1 MLFSKIINIRTSPV
15 IIRLAWTNRPNV
27 HNSAGKFSSGLSAA
41 GVSPRAYEPVVAM
54 AQNSNIRTPIVCVM
68 GHVDHGKTSLL
79 DRIRGSSVVASEAGA
94 ITQHIGATIVPIEAI
109 RKMSGTMEKV
119 PINIPG
125 LLFIDTPGHH
135 AFTTL
140 RARGG
145 ALADMA
151 ILVVDITQ
159 GFQPQTIEAL
169 QILRNCKTPFV
180 IAATKV
186 DRIHGWRVSENET
199 FLSSFSRQN
208 ERVIGEVEN
217 KTYEI
222 VGKLGELGFSADR
235 FDRVAD
241 FSRNLAIVPI
251 SAHTGEGIADLLLV
265 MIGLAQR
272 YMGQELQLTVE
283 GPGAGTVLEVKE
295 ERGLGA
301 TLDVILYDGTL
312 SVGDEIAVARQNGVL
327 VTKVRSLLQPRPM
340 KEILIEDRFE
350 RVKSVTAATGIKVS
364 APQLEGVIAGSPFFV
379 IRGNRQEI
387 EERIRKEMQE
397 IHVTLADEGLVIKAD
412 TIGALEALCKELE
425 AKEIGVM
432 RAEVGPVSRH
442 DLIETETIKNL
453 YYRALLAFN
462 TPILPDAAEM
472 IKNPLYT
479 QVKVF
484 DANVIYQLIDQYV
497 AWRDEQK
504 RLLEQKKFEHVI
516 MPAKIRLLPDCVF
529 RQSNPA
535 VVGVRVLGGKLRSD
549 VDLIKPDGKKVGHL
563 KNIQLRGENIREAE
577 AGLEVAISIEGA
589 TVGRQIAVGDDLL
602 VDIPERHVKV
612 LEREMMKTLNIAAQE
627 VLAEYTAMRRKT
639 EPFWG
644 K

>member
-1 MLFSKIINIRTSPV
+1 
-15 IIRLAWTNRPNV
+15 
-27 HNSAGKFSSGLSAA
+27 
-41 GVSPRAYEPVVAM
+41 M
-54 AQNSNIRTPIVCVM
+54 AENPKIRTPIVCVM

-79 DRIRGSSVVASEAGA
+79 DRIRGSSVVSSEAGA
-94 ITQHIGATIVPIEAI
+94 ITQHIGATIVPIDAI
-109 RKMSGTMEKV
+109 RTMSGTMGKV

-151 ILVVDITQ
+151 ILVVDINQ

-180 IAATKV
+180 IAATKI
-186 DRIHGWRVSENET
+186 DRIHGWRVNENES
-199 FLSSFSRQN
+199 FISSFNKQN
-208 ERVIGEVEN
+208 ERVKGDVEN

-222 VGKLGELGFSADR
+222 VGKLSELDFSADR

-241 FSRNLAIVPI
+241 FQRNLAIVPL
-251 SAHTGEGIADLLLV
+251 SAHTGEGIPDLLLI

-272 YMGQELQLTVE
+272 YMGDELKLLVE

-295 ERGLGA
+295 ERGLGT

-312 SVGDEIAVARQNGVL
+312 AVGDEIAVATQGDVV
-327 VTKVRSLLQPRPM
+327 VTKVRSLLKPRPM
-340 KEILIEDRFE
+340 QEILTEERFE
-350 RVKSVTAATGIKVS
+350 RVKAVAAAAGIKVT
-364 APQLEGVIAGSPFFV
+364 APNLEGVIAGSPFFV
-379 IRGNRQEI
+379 IRGNRDEVTEKI
-387 EERIRKEMQE
+387 KREMTE
-397 IHVTLADEGLVIKAD
+397 IHVNLAEEGIVIKAD

-425 AKEIGVM
+425 SKDIGVM
-432 RAEVGPVSRH
+432 RAEVGPVSRL
-442 DLIETETIKNL
+442 DLIETETIKNPSF
-453 YYRALLAFN
+453 RVLLSFN
-462 TPILPDAAEM
+462 TPLLPDAAEI

-484 DANVIYQLIDQYV
+484 EGRVIYQLIDQYV
-497 AWRDEQK
+497 EWRDEQK
-504 RLLEQKKFEHVI
+504 RLMEKQRFEHVV

-549 VDLIKPDGKKVGHL
+549 VNLIKLDGKKVGHL
-563 KNIQLRGENIREAE
+563 KTMQLRQESIREADE
-577 AGLEVAISIEGA
+577 GLEVAISIEGA
-589 TVGRQIAVGDDLL
+589 TVGRQVSVGDDLF

-612 LEREMMKTLNIAAQE
+612 LEKEMVKTLNTSTQE
-627 VLAEYTAMRRKT
+627 ILAEFAAMRRKT
-639 EPFWG
+639 DPFWG

>member
-1 MLFSKIINIRTSPV
+1 
-15 IIRLAWTNRPNV
+15 
-27 HNSAGKFSSGLSAA
+27 
-41 GVSPRAYEPVVAM
+41 M
-54 AQNSNIRTPIVCVM
+54 AENPKIRTPIVCVM

-79 DRIRGSSVVASEAGA
+79 DRIRGSSVVSSEVGA
-94 ITQHIGATIVPIEAI
+94 ITQHIGATIVPIDAI
-109 RKMSGTMEKV
+109 RTMSGTVGKSS
-119 PINIPG
+119 INIPG

-151 ILVVDITQ
+151 ILVVDINQ

-169 QILRNCKTPFV
+169 QILRNCRTPFV
-180 IAATKV
+180 IAATKI
-186 DRIHGWRVSENET
+186 DRIHGWRVNENET
-199 FLSSFSRQN
+199 FLSSFAKQN
-208 ERVIGEVEN
+208 ERVKGDVEN

-222 VGKLGELGFSADR
+222 VGKLSELEFSADR
-235 FDRVAD
+235 FDRVSD
-241 FSRNLAIVPI
+241 FQRNLAIVPV

-272 YMGQELQLTVE
+272 YMSDALKLAVE

-295 ERGLGA
+295 ERGLGT

-312 SVGDEIAVARQNGVL
+312 GLGDEIAVATQDSIV

-350 RVKSVTAATGIKVS
+350 RVKSVAAAAGVKVTA
-364 APQLEGVIAGSPFFV
+364 PNLEKVIAGSPFFV
-379 IRGNRQEI
+379 IRGNRDEI
-387 EERIRKEMQE
+387 EARIKKEMTE
-397 IHVTLADEGLVIKAD
+397 IHVNLAEEGIVIKAD

-425 AKEIGVM
+425 GKEIGVM
-432 RAEVGPVSRH
+432 RAQVGPVSRH
-442 DLIETETIKNL
+442 DLIETETIKNSQF
-453 YYRALLAFN
+453 RVLLSFN
-462 TPILPDAAEM
+462 TQLLPDAAEM

-484 DANVIYQLIDQYV
+484 EGQVIYQLIDQYLE
-497 AWRDEQK
+497 WRDEQK
-504 RLLEQKKFEHVI
+504 RLQEKQRFEHVV

-549 VDLIKPDGKKVGHL
+549 VNLIHMDGKKVGHL
-563 KNIQLRGENIREAE
+563 KTMQLRQETIREADS
-577 AGLEVAISIEGA
+577 GLEVAISIEGA
-589 TVGRQIAVGDDLL
+589 TVGRQVSVGDDLF
-602 VDIPERHVKV
+602 VDVPERHVKV
-612 LEREMMKTLNIAAQE
+612 LEKEMIKTLNSTTQE
-627 VLAEYTAMRRKT
+627 VLAEYTAMRRKS

>member
-1 MLFSKIINIRTSPV
+1 
-15 IIRLAWTNRPNV
+15 
-27 HNSAGKFSSGLSAA
+27 
-41 GVSPRAYEPVVAM
+41 M
-54 AQNSNIRTPIVCVM
+54 AENPKIRTPIVCVM

-79 DRIRGSSVVASEAGA
+79 DRIRGSSVVSSEVGA

-109 RKMSGTMEKV
+109 RIMSGTVGKSS
-119 PINIPG
+119 INIPG

-151 ILVVDITQ
+151 ILVVDINQ

-169 QILRNCKTPFV
+169 QILRNCRTPFV
-180 IAATKV
+180 IAATKI
-186 DRIHGWRVSENET
+186 DRLHGWRKNENET
-199 FLSSFSRQN
+199 FLSTFTKQN
-208 ERVIGEVEN
+208 ERVQTDVEN

-222 VGKLGELGFSADR
+222 VGKLSELGFSADR
-235 FDRVAD
+235 FDRVSD
-241 FSRNLAIVPI
+241 FQRNLAIVPV
-251 SAHTGEGIADLLLV
+251 SAHTGEGIPDLLLV

-272 YMGQELQLTVE
+272 YMGDELTLSVE

-295 ERGLGA
+295 ERGLGT

-312 SVGDEIAVARQNGVL
+312 AIGDEIAVATQDDVI
-327 VTKVRSLLQPRPM
+327 VTKVRSLLKPRPM
-340 KEILIEDRFE
+340 KEILIEDKFE
-350 RVKSVTAATGIKVS
+350 RVKSVAAASGIKVT
-364 APQLEGVIAGSPFFV
+364 APNLEGVIAGSPFFV
-379 IRGNRQEI
+379 IRGNRDEI
-387 EERIRKEMQE
+387 EAKIKKEMTE
-397 IHVTLADEGLVIKAD
+397 IHVNLAEEGIVIKAD
-412 TIGALEALCKELE
+412 TIGALEALCKELDG
-425 AKEIGVM
+425 KEIGVM
-432 RAEVGPVSRH
+432 RAQVGPVSRH
-442 DLIETETIKNL
+442 DLIETETIKNPTF
-453 YYRALLAFN
+453 RVLLSFN

-484 DANVIYQLIDQYV
+484 EGKVIYQLIDQYLE
-497 AWRDEQK
+497 WRDEQK
-504 RLLEQKKFEHVI
+504 RLQEKQRFEHVV

-535 VVGVRVLGGKLRSD
+535 VVGVRVLGGKLRND
-549 VDLIKPDGKKVGHL
+549 VELIKLDGKKVGHL
-563 KNIQLRGENIREAE
+563 KSMQLRQETIREAD
-577 AGLEVAISIEGA
+577 AGLEIAISIEGA
-589 TVGRQIAVGDDLL
+589 TVGRQVNVGDDLF

-612 LEREMMKTLNIAAQE
+612 LEREMMKTLNPGTQE
-627 VLAEYTAMRRKT
+627 VLADFTAMRRKT

>member
-1 MLFSKIINIRTSPV
+1 
-15 IIRLAWTNRPNV
+15 
-27 HNSAGKFSSGLSAA
+27 
-41 GVSPRAYEPVVAM
+41 
-54 AQNSNIRTPIVCVM
+54 M

-79 DRIRGSSVVASEAGA
+79 DRIRGSSVVSSEAGA

-109 RKMSGTMEKV
+109 QTMSGTMGKA

-159 GFQPQTIEAL
+159 GFQPQTVEAL

-180 IAATKV
+180 IAATKI
-186 DRIHGWRVSENET
+186 DRVHGWRKNENET
-199 FLSSFSRQN
+199 FVSSFAKQN
-208 ERVIGEVEN
+208 DRVKGDIEN

-222 VGKLGELGFSADR
+222 VGKLAELGFSADR

-241 FSRNLAIVPI
+241 FQRNLAIVPV
-251 SAHTGEGIADLLLV
+251 SAHTGEGIPDLLLV

-272 YMGQELQLTVE
+272 YMGEELALTVD
-283 GPGAGTVLEVKE
+283 GPGAGSVLEVKE
-295 ERGLGA
+295 ERGLGT

-312 SVGDEIAVARQNGVL
+312 AIGDEIAIAGKDGVV

-340 KEILIEDRFE
+340 KEILVEDRFE
-350 RVKSVTAATGIKVS
+350 RVKSVAAASGVKVTA
-364 APQLEGVIAGSPFFV
+364 PNLERVIAGSPLFV
-379 IRGNRQEI
+379 IRGNREDV
-387 EERIRKEMQE
+387 EARIQREMSE
-397 IHVTLADEGLVIKAD
+397 IHVNLSEEGLVIKAD

-425 AKEIGVM
+425 AKNIGVM
-432 RAEVGPVSRH
+432 RAEVGGVSRH
-442 DLIETETIKNL
+442 DLIETETIKNP
-453 YYRALLAFN
+453 YYRALLCFN
-462 TPILPDAAEM
+462 TPILPDAQDM
-472 IKNPLYT
+472 IKDPLYT
-479 QVKVF
+479 LVKVF
-484 DANVIYQLIDQYV
+484 DGKVIYQLIDQYV

-504 RLLEQKKFEHVI
+504 RLSEQKRFEHVV

-549 VDLIKPDGKKVGHL
+549 VELVKLDGKKVGHL
-563 KNIQLRGENIREAE
+563 KTMQMRSETIREAD
-577 AGLEVAISIEGA
+577 AGQEVAISIEGA
-589 TVGRQIAVGDDLL
+589 TVGRQVSVGDDLF

-612 LEREMMKTLNIAAQE
+612 LEREMVKTLNPAAQE
-627 VLAEYTAMRRKT
+627 VLAEFAAMRRRA

>member
-1 MLFSKIINIRTSPV
+1 
-15 IIRLAWTNRPNV
+15 
-27 HNSAGKFSSGLSAA
+27 
-41 GVSPRAYEPVVAM
+41 M
-54 AQNSNIRTPIVCVM
+54 AENPKIRTPIVCVM

-79 DRIRGSSVVASEAGA
+79 DRIRGSSVVSSEVGA
-94 ITQHIGATIVPIEAI
+94 ITQHIGATVVPIDAI
-109 RKMSGTMEKV
+109 RSMSGAMEKV

-151 ILVVDITQ
+151 ILVVDIIQ

-169 QILRNCKTPFV
+169 QILRNCRTPFV
-180 IAATKV
+180 IAATKI
-186 DRIHGWRVSENET
+186 DRIHGWRVNENES
-199 FLSSFSRQN
+199 FISSFAKQN
-208 ERVIGEVEN
+208 ERVKSEIEN

-222 VGKLGELGFSADR
+222 VGKLSELDFSADR
-235 FDRVAD
+235 FDRVSD
-241 FSRNLAIVPI
+241 FQRNLAIVPV

-272 YMGQELQLTVE
+272 YMGDELKLSVE

-295 ERGLGA
+295 ERSLGT

-312 SVGDEIAVARQNGVL
+312 AIGDEIAVATQGDVL
-327 VTKVRSLLQPRPM
+327 VTKVRSLLKPRPM
-340 KEILIEDRFE
+340 KEILVEDRFE
-350 RVKSVTAATGIKVS
+350 RVKSVAAASGIKVT
-364 APQLEGVIAGSPFFV
+364 APNLEGVIAGSPFFV
-379 IRGNRQEI
+379 IRNNR
-387 EERIRKEMQE
+387 EEVEARIKKEMTE
-397 IHVTLADEGLVIKAD
+397 IHVNLSEEGIAIKAD

-425 AKEIGVM
+425 GKEIGVM
-432 RAEVGPVSRH
+432 RAEVGPVSRL
-442 DLIETETIKNL
+442 DLIETETIRNPMF
-453 YYRALLAFN
+453 RVLLCFN
-462 TPILPDAAEM
+462 TPILPEAAEM
-472 IKNPLYT
+472 LKNPLYT

-484 DANVIYQLIDQYV
+484 EGRVIYQLIDQYV

-504 RLLEQKKFEHVI
+504 RLMEKQRFEHVV

-549 VDLIKPDGKKVGHL
+549 VDLIKTDGKKVGHL
-563 KNIQLRGENIREAE
+563 KTMQLRQESIREAD

-589 TVGRQIAVGDDLL
+589 TVGRQISVGDDLL
-602 VDIPERHVKV
+602 VDVPERHIKV
-612 LEREMMKTLNIAAQE
+612 LEREMTKTLNTSTQE
-627 VLAEYTAMRRKT
+627 ILSEFTTMKRKAD
-639 EPFWG
+639 PFWG
-644 K
+644 R

>member
-1 MLFSKIINIRTSPV
+1 M
-15 IIRLAWTNRPNV
+15 
-27 HNSAGKFSSGLSAA
+27 AGNPK
-41 GVSPRAYEPVVAM
+41 
-54 AQNSNIRTPIVCVM
+54 IRTPIVCVM

-79 DRIRGSSVVASEAGA
+79 DRIRGSSVVSSEVGQ

-109 RKMSGTMEKV
+109 RSMSGTIGKI

-151 ILVVDITQ
+151 ILVVDINQ

-180 IAATKV
+180 IAATKI
-186 DRIHGWRVSENET
+186 DRIHGWRIFENES
-199 FLSSFSRQN
+199 FLASFAKQN
-208 ERVIGEVEN
+208 ERVQGTVEN
-217 KTYEI
+217 KTYEV
-222 VGKLGELGFSADR
+222 VGKLSELGFSADR
-235 FDRVAD
+235 FDRVSD
-241 FSRNLAIVPI
+241 FQRNLAIVPV
-251 SAHTGEGIADLLLV
+251 SAHTGEGVCDMLMV

-272 YMGQELQLTVE
+272 YMGDALALSVD

-295 ERGLGA
+295 ERGLGT

-312 SVGDEIAVARQNGVL
+312 SIGDEIAVATQGDVIF
-327 VTKVRSLLQPRPM
+327 TKVRSLLKPRPM
-340 KEILIEDRFE
+340 KEILVEDRFE
-350 RVKSVTAATGIKVS
+350 REKLVVAAAGVKVTA
-364 APQLEGVIAGSPFFV
+364 PDLEGVIAGSPFFV
-379 IRGNRQEI
+379 VRGNRDD
-387 EERIRKEMQE
+387 IRAKIKKEMTE
-397 IHVTLADEGLVIKAD
+397 IHVNLADEGIVIKAD

-425 AKEIGVM
+425 GKEICVM

-442 DLIETETIKNL
+442 DLIDTETIKNPVF
-453 YYRALLAFN
+453 RVLLSFN
-462 TPILPDAAEM
+462 TPLLPDVVEM

-484 DANVIYQLIDQYV
+484 EGRVIYQLIDQYV

-504 RLLEQKKFEHVI
+504 RLQDKQRFEHVI
-516 MPAKIRLLPDCVF
+516 MPAKIRLMPDCVF

-535 VVGVRVLGGKLRSD
+535 VVGVRVLGGKLRND
-549 VDLIKPDGKKVGHL
+549 VNLIKLDGKKVGHL
-563 KNIQLRGENIREAE
+563 KSMQLRQENIREAD

-589 TVGRQIAVGDDLL
+589 TIGRQLNVGDDLF
-602 VDIPERHVKV
+602 VDVPERHVKV
-612 LEREMMKTLNIAAQE
+612 LEKEMLKSLNTSTQE
-627 VLAEYTAMRRKT
+627 VLEEYTSMRRKT
-639 EPFWG
+639 EPFWA

>member
-1 MLFSKIINIRTSPV
+1 
-15 IIRLAWTNRPNV
+15 
-27 HNSAGKFSSGLSAA
+27 
-41 GVSPRAYEPVVAM
+41 M
-54 AQNSNIRTPIVCVM
+54 AENPKIRTPIVCVM

-79 DRIRGSSVVASEAGA
+79 DRIRGSSVVSSEVGA

-109 RKMSGTMEKV
+109 RTMSGTMEKV

-151 ILVVDITQ
+151 ILVVDINQ

-169 QILRNCKTPFV
+169 QILRSCRTPFV
-180 IAATKV
+180 VAATKI
-186 DRIHGWRVSENET
+186 DRIHGWRVNENES
-199 FLSSFSRQN
+199 FLSSFAKQN
-208 ERVIGEVEN
+208 ERVKSDIEN

-222 VGKLGELGFSADR
+222 VGKLSELDFSADR
-235 FDRVAD
+235 FDRVSD
-241 FSRNLAIVPI
+241 FQRNLAIVPV
-251 SAHTGEGIADLLLV
+251 SAHTGEGIPDLLLV

-272 YMGQELQLTVE
+272 YMSDALRLSVE
-283 GPGAGTVLEVKE
+283 GAGAGTVLEVKE
-295 ERGLGA
+295 ERGLGT

-312 SVGDEIAVARQNGVL
+312 AIGDEIAVATQGDVI
-327 VTKVRSLLQPRPM
+327 VTKVRSLLKPRPM
-340 KEILIEDRFE
+340 KEILVEDRFE
-350 RVKSVTAATGIKVS
+350 RVRSVAAASGIKVT
-364 APQLEGVIAGSPFFV
+364 APNLEGVIAGSPFFV
-379 IRGNRQEI
+379 IRGNRDEV
-387 EERIRKEMQE
+387 EARIRKEMTE
-397 IHVTLADEGLVIKAD
+397 IHVNLAEEGIVIKAD

-425 AKEIGVM
+425 GKEIGVM
-432 RAEVGPVSRH
+432 RAEVGPVSHH
-442 DLIETETIKNL
+442 DMIEAETIKNPM
-453 YYRALLAFN
+453 YRVLLAFN
-462 TPILPDAAEM
+462 TPILPDVTEL

-484 DANVIYQLIDQYV
+484 EGRVIYQLIDQYV
-497 AWRDEQK
+497 EWRDEQK
-504 RLLEQKKFEHVI
+504 RLQEKQRFEHVV
-516 MPAKIRLLPDCVF
+516 MPAKIRLLPDCIF

-549 VDLIKPDGKKVGHL
+549 VGLIKMDGRKVGHL
-563 KNIQLRGENIREAE
+563 KTMQLRQEAIREAD

-589 TVGRQIAVGDDLL
+589 TVGRQVNVGDDLF

-612 LEREMMKTLNIAAQE
+612 LEKEMIKTLNVSTQE
-627 VLAEYTAMRRKT
+627 VLAEFTTMRRKGD
-639 EPFWG
+639 PFWG

>member
-1 MLFSKIINIRTSPV
+1 
-15 IIRLAWTNRPNV
+15 
-27 HNSAGKFSSGLSAA
+27 
-41 GVSPRAYEPVVAM
+41 M
-54 AQNSNIRTPIVCVM
+54 AEIPKIRTPIVCVM

-79 DRIRGSSVVASEAGA
+79 DRIRGSSVVSSEVGA

-109 RKMSGTMEKV
+109 RAMSGSMEKA

-151 ILVVDITQ
+151 ILVVDINQ

-169 QILRNCKTPFV
+169 QILRTCKTPFV
-180 IAATKV
+180 IAATKI
-186 DRIHGWRVSENET
+186 DRVHGWRIFKDES
-199 FLSSFSRQN
+199 FLASFAKQN
-208 ERVIGEVEN
+208 DRVTGDVEN

-222 VGKLGELGFSADR
+222 VGKLSELGFSADR
-235 FDRVAD
+235 FDRVSD
-241 FSRNLAIVPI
+241 FQRNLAIVPV
-251 SAHTGEGIADLLLV
+251 SAHTGEGVCDLLMV

-272 YMGQELQLTVE
+272 YMGEALTLVVE

-295 ERGLGA
+295 ERGLGT

-312 SVGDEIAVARQNGVL
+312 SIGDEIAVATQDNVIF
-327 VTKVRSLLQPRPM
+327 TKVRSLLKPRPM
-340 KEILIEDRFE
+340 KEILVEDRFE
-350 RVKSVTAATGIKVS
+350 REKTVVAAAGVKVTA
-364 APQLEGVIAGSPFFV
+364 PDLEGVIAGSPFFV
-379 IRGNRQEI
+379 VRGNRDEI
-387 EERIRKEMQE
+387 EAKIRKEMTE
-397 IHVTLADEGLVIKAD
+397 IHVNLAEEGIVIKAD

-425 AKEIGVM
+425 SKDIGVM

-442 DLIETETIKNL
+442 DLIDTETMKNPVF
-453 YYRALLAFN
+453 RVLLSFN
-462 TPILPDAAEM
+462 TPLLPDVVEM

-484 DANVIYQLIDQYV
+484 EGRVIYQLIDQYV

-504 RLLEQKKFEHVI
+504 RLLDKQRFEHVV
-516 MPAKIRLLPDCVF
+516 MPAKIRLMPDCVF

-535 VVGVRVLGGKLRSD
+535 VVGVRVLGGKLRND
-549 VDLIKPDGKKVGHL
+549 VNLIKLDGKKVGHL
-563 KNIQLRGENIREAE
+563 KSMQLRQENIREAD

-589 TVGRQIAVGDDLL
+589 TIGRQLNVGEDLF
-602 VDIPERHVKV
+602 VDVPERHVKV
-612 LEREMMKTLNIAAQE
+612 LEKEMLKTLNISTQE
-627 VLAEYTAMRRKT
+627 ILGEYTAMRRKGD
-639 EPFWG
+639 PFWG

>member
-1 MLFSKIINIRTSPV
+1 
-15 IIRLAWTNRPNV
+15 
-27 HNSAGKFSSGLSAA
+27 
-41 GVSPRAYEPVVAM
+41 M
-54 AQNSNIRTPIVCVM
+54 AENPKIRTPIVCVM

-79 DRIRGSSVVASEAGA
+79 DRIRGSSVVSSEVGA
-94 ITQHIGATIVPIEAI
+94 ITQHIGATIVPIDAI
-109 RKMSGTMEKV
+109 RTMSGSMDRMA
-119 PINIPG
+119 INIPG

-151 ILVVDITQ
+151 ILVVDINQ

-169 QILRNCKTPFV
+169 QILRSCRTPFV
-180 IAATKV
+180 IAATKI
-186 DRIHGWRVSENET
+186 DRIHGWRVNENES
-199 FLSSFSRQN
+199 FLSSFAKQN
-208 ERVIGEVEN
+208 ERVQGDVEN

-222 VGKLGELGFSADR
+222 VGKLSELDFSADR

-241 FSRNLAIVPI
+241 FQRNLAIVPV
-251 SAHTGEGIADLLLV
+251 SAHTGEGIPDLLLV

-272 YMGQELQLTVE
+272 YMSEALKLSVE

-295 ERGLGA
+295 ERGLGT

-312 SVGDEIAVARQNGVL
+312 AIGDEIAVATQGDVI
-327 VTKVRSLLQPRPM
+327 VTKVRSLLKPRPM

-350 RVKSVTAATGIKVS
+350 RVKSVAAAAGIKVT
-364 APQLEGVIAGSPFFV
+364 APNLDGVIAGSPFFV
-379 IRGNRQEI
+379 VRGNRDEV
-387 EERIRKEMQE
+387 EERIKKEMTE
-397 IHVTLADEGLVIKAD
+397 IHVNLAEEGIVIKAD

-425 AKEIGVM
+425 GKEIGVM

-442 DLIETETIKNL
+442 DLIETETIKNPVH
-453 YYRALLAFN
+453 RVLLSFN

-484 DANVIYQLIDQYV
+484 DGRVIYQLIDQYIE
-497 AWRDEQK
+497 WKDEQK
-504 RLLEQKKFEHVI
+504 RLQEKQRFEHVV

-549 VDLIKPDGKKVGHL
+549 VNLIKTDGKKVGHL
-563 KNIQLRGENIREAE
+563 KSMQLRQETIREAD
-577 AGLEVAISIEGA
+577 AGLEIAISIEGA
-589 TVGRQIAVGDDLL
+589 TVGRQVNVGDDLF

-612 LEREMMKTLNIAAQE
+612 LEKEMIKTLNISTQE
-627 VLAEYTAMRRKT
+627 ILAEYTAMRRKGD
-639 EPFWG
+639 PFWG

>member
-1 MLFSKIINIRTSPV
+1 
-15 IIRLAWTNRPNV
+15 
-27 HNSAGKFSSGLSAA
+27 
-41 GVSPRAYEPVVAM
+41 M
-54 AQNSNIRTPIVCVM
+54 AENPKIRTPIVCVM

-79 DRIRGSSVVASEAGA
+79 DRIRGSSVVSSEVGA

-109 RKMSGTMEKV
+109 RSMSGTMGKI

-151 ILVVDITQ
+151 ILVVDISQ

-169 QILRNCKTPFV
+169 QILRNCRTPFV
-180 IAATKV
+180 IAATKI
-186 DRIHGWRVSENET
+186 DRIHGWRINENES
-199 FLSSFSRQN
+199 FLSSFATQN
-208 ERVIGEVEN
+208 DRVKGEIETR
-217 KTYEI
+217 TYEI
-222 VGKLGELGFSADR
+222 VGKLSELGFSADR

-241 FSRNLAIVPI
+241 FRRNLAIVPV

-272 YMGQELQLTVE
+272 YMGDELKLSVE

-295 ERGLGA
+295 ERGLGT

-312 SVGDEIAVARQNGVL
+312 AIGDEIAVATQGD
-327 VTKVRSLLQPRPM
+327 VTMTRVRSLLKPRPM
-340 KEILIEDRFE
+340 KEILVEDRFD
-350 RVKSVTAATGIKVS
+350 RVKSVAAASGIKVT
-364 APQLEGVIAGSPFFV
+364 APNLEGVIAGSTFFV
-379 IRGNRQEI
+379 VRGNRDEV
-387 EERIRKEMQE
+387 EARIRKEMTE
-397 IHVTLADEGLVIKAD
+397 IHVNLSDEGITIKAD

-425 AKEIGVM
+425 GKEISVM
-432 RAEVGPVSRH
+432 RAEVGPVSRL
-442 DLIETETIKNL
+442 DLIETETVKNPMF
-453 YYRALLAFN
+453 RVLLSFN

-472 IKNPLYT
+472 IKDPLYT

-484 DANVIYQLIDQYV
+484 EGRVIYQLIDKYV
-497 AWRDEQK
+497 EWRDEQK
-504 RLLEQKKFEHVI
+504 RLQEKQRFEHVV

-549 VDLIKPDGKKVGHL
+549 VDLIKLDGKKIGHL
-563 KNIQLRGENIREAE
+563 KTMQLRQESIREADP
-577 AGLEVAISIEGA
+577 GLEVAISIEGA
-589 TVGRQIAVGDDLL
+589 TVGRQVSVGDDLF
-602 VDIPERHVKV
+602 VDVPERHIKV
-612 LEREMMKTLNIAAQE
+612 LEREMVKTLNPSTQE
-627 VLAEYTAMRRKT
+627 ILAEFTTLKRKGD
-639 EPFWG
+639 PFWG

>member
-1 MLFSKIINIRTSPV
+1 MAGNSK
-15 IIRLAWTNRPNV
+15 
-27 HNSAGKFSSGLSAA
+27 
-41 GVSPRAYEPVVAM
+41 
-54 AQNSNIRTPIVCVM
+54 IRTPIVCVM

-79 DRIRGSSVVASEAGA
+79 DRIRGSSVVSSEVGA
-94 ITQHIGATIVPIEAI
+94 ITQHIGATIVPIDAI
-109 RKMSGTMEKV
+109 RALSGTMGKV
-119 PINIPG
+119 SINIPG

-151 ILVVDITQ
+151 ILVIDINQ

-169 QILRNCKTPFV
+169 QILRTCKTPFV
-180 IAATKV
+180 VAATKI
-186 DRIHGWRVSENET
+186 DRIHGWRIFENES
-199 FLSSFSRQN
+199 FLSSFARQN
-208 ERVIGEVEN
+208 DRVQGTVEN
-217 KTYEI
+217 KTYEV
-222 VGKLGELGFSADR
+222 VGKLSELGFSADR
-235 FDRVAD
+235 FDRVSD
-241 FSRNLAIVPI
+241 FQRNLAIVPV
-251 SAHTGEGIADLLLV
+251 SAHTGEGICDLLMV

-272 YMGQELQLTVE
+272 YMGDALTLSVE

-295 ERGLGA
+295 ERGLGT

-312 SVGDEIAVARQNGVL
+312 SIGDEIAVATQGDVIFTR
-327 VTKVRSLLQPRPM
+327 VRSLLKPRPL

-350 RVKSVTAATGIKVS
+350 REKTVVAAAGVKVTA
-364 APQLEGVIAGSPFFV
+364 PDLEGVIAGSPFFV
-379 IRGNRQEI
+379 VRGNRDEI
-387 EERIRKEMQE
+387 EAKIKKEMTE
-397 IHVTLADEGLVIKAD
+397 IHVSLAEEGIVIKAD

-425 AKEIGVM
+425 GKDIGVM

-442 DLIETETIKNL
+442 DLIDTETIKNPQF
-453 YYRALLAFN
+453 RVLLSFN
-462 TPILPDAAEM
+462 TPLLPDVAEM
-472 IKNPLYT
+472 IKHPLYT

-484 DANVIYQLIDQYV
+484 EGRVIYQLIDQYI
-497 AWRDEQK
+497 AWREEQK
-504 RLLEQKKFEHVI
+504 RLLDKQRFEHVV
-516 MPAKIRLLPDCVF
+516 MPAKIRLMPDCVF

-549 VDLIKPDGKKVGHL
+549 VNLIKTDGRKVGHL
-563 KNIQLRGENIREAE
+563 KTMQLRQENIREAD

-589 TVGRQIAVGDDLL
+589 TVGRQVSVGDDLF

-612 LEREMMKTLNIAAQE
+612 LEREMLKSLNTGTQE
-627 VLAEYTAMRRKT
+627 ILEEFTSMRRKT

>member
-1 MLFSKIINIRTSPV
+1 
-15 IIRLAWTNRPNV
+15 
-27 HNSAGKFSSGLSAA
+27 
-41 GVSPRAYEPVVAM
+41 M
-54 AQNSNIRTPIVCVM
+54 AENPKVRTPIVCVM

-79 DRIRGSSVVASEAGA
+79 DRIRGSSVVTSEVGA
-94 ITQHIGATIVPIEAI
+94 ITQHIGATIVPIDAI
-109 RKMSGTMEKV
+109 RSMSGTMGKS
-119 PINIPG
+119 INIPG

-151 ILVVDITQ
+151 ILVVDINQ

-169 QILRNCKTPFV
+169 QILRNCRTPFV
-180 IAATKV
+180 VAATKI
-186 DRIHGWRVSENET
+186 DRIHGWRVFENESI
-199 FLSSFSRQN
+199 LSSFAKQN
-208 ERVIGEVEN
+208 DRVKGDLEN

-222 VGKLGELGFSADR
+222 VGKLAELDFSADR
-235 FDRVAD
+235 FDRISD
-241 FSRNLAIVPI
+241 FKRNLAIVPV
-251 SAHTGEGIADLLLV
+251 SAHTGEGISDLLLV

-272 YMGQELQLTVE
+272 YMGEELALLVE

-295 ERGLGA
+295 ERGLGT

-312 SVGDEIAVARQNGVL
+312 AVGDEIAVAGAQDAIV
-327 VTKVRSLLQPRPM
+327 VTKVRSLLKPRPM
-340 KEILIEDRFE
+340 KEILVEDRFE
-350 RVKSVTAATGIKVS
+350 RVKSVAAAAGIKVT
-364 APQLEGVIAGSPFFV
+364 APNLENVIAGSPFFV
-379 IRGNRQEI
+379 IRGNR
-387 EERIRKEMQE
+387 EEVEARIKKEMTE
-397 IHVTLADEGLVIKAD
+397 IHVKLADEGIVIKAD

-425 AKEIGVM
+425 GKGIGVM

-442 DLIETETIKNL
+442 DLIDTETIKNPVF
-453 YYRALLAFN
+453 RVLLSFN

-472 IKNPLYT
+472 IKDPLYT

-484 DANVIYQLIDQYV
+484 EGRVIYQLIDQYL

-504 RLLEQKKFEHVI
+504 RLQEKQRFEHIV

-549 VDLIKPDGKKVGHL
+549 VNLIKTDGKKVGHL
-563 KNIQLRGENIREAE
+563 KSMQLRQESIREAD
-577 AGLEVAISIEGA
+577 AGLEVAISIEGV
-589 TVGRQIAVGDDLL
+589 TVGRQLNVGDDLF

-612 LEREMMKTLNIAAQE
+612 LEKEMLKTLNVSTQE
-627 VLAEYTAMRRKT
+627 ILNEFTTIRRK
-639 EPFWG
+639 ENPFWG

>member
-1 MLFSKIINIRTSPV
+1 
-15 IIRLAWTNRPNV
+15 
-27 HNSAGKFSSGLSAA
+27 
-41 GVSPRAYEPVVAM
+41 
-54 AQNSNIRTPIVCVM
+54 M

-79 DRIRGSSVVASEAGA
+79 DRIRGSSVVSSEVGA

-109 RKMSGTMEKV
+109 RSMSGTMEKV

-151 ILVVDITQ
+151 ILVVDINQ

-180 IAATKV
+180 IAATKI
-186 DRIHGWRVSENET
+186 DRIHGWRIFENES
-199 FLSSFSRQN
+199 FLASFAKQN
-208 ERVIGEVEN
+208 ERVQGTVEN
-217 KTYEI
+217 KTYEV
-222 VGKLGELGFSADR
+222 VGKLSEMGFSADR
-235 FDRVAD
+235 FDRVSD
-241 FSRNLAIVPI
+241 FQRNLAIVPV
-251 SAHTGEGIADLLLV
+251 SAHTGEGITDLLMV

-272 YMGQELQLTVE
+272 YMGEALTLTVE

-295 ERGLGA
+295 ERGLGT

-312 SVGDEIAVARQNGVL
+312 SIGDEIAVATQGDVIF
-327 VTKVRSLLQPRPM
+327 TKVRSLLKHRPK
-340 KEILIEDRFE
+340 KEILVEDRFE
-350 RVKSVTAATGIKVS
+350 REKIVVAAAGVKVTA
-364 APQLEGVIAGSPFFV
+364 PDLEGVIAGSPFFV
-379 IRGNRQEI
+379 VRGNRDEI
-387 EERIRKEMQE
+387 EARIKKEMTE
-397 IHVTLADEGLVIKAD
+397 IHVNLADEGIVIKAD

-425 AKEIGVM
+425 DKEIGVM
-432 RAEVGPVSRH
+432 RAEVGPVSRL
-442 DLIETETIKNL
+442 DLIETETIKNPVF
-453 YYRALLAFN
+453 RILLSFN
-462 TPILPDAAEM
+462 TPLLPDAVE
-472 IKNPLYT
+472 ILKNPLYT

-484 DANVIYQLIDQYV
+484 EGRVIYQLIDQYV

-504 RLLEQKKFEHVI
+504 RLQDKQRFEHVV
-516 MPAKIRLLPDCVF
+516 MPAKIRLMPDCVF

-535 VVGVRVLGGKLRSD
+535 VVGVRVLGGKLRND
-549 VDLIKPDGKKVGHL
+549 VNLIKMDGKKVGHL
-563 KNIQLRGENIREAE
+563 KSMQLRQENIREAD

-589 TVGRQIAVGDDLL
+589 TVGRQVSVGDDLF

-612 LEREMMKTLNIAAQE
+612 LEKEMLKTLNTSTQE
-627 VLAEYTAMRRKT
+627 VLEEFTSMRRKT

>member
-1 MLFSKIINIRTSPV
+1 MR
-15 IIRLAWTNRPNV
+15 
-27 HNSAGKFSSGLSAA
+27 G
-41 GVSPRAYEPVVAM
+41 EDM
-54 AQNSNIRTPIVCVM
+54 ADNPKIRTPIVCVM

-79 DRIRGSSVVASEAGA
+79 DRIRGSSVVSSEVGA

-109 RKMSGTMEKV
+109 RSMSGTMGKSL
-119 PINIPG
+119 NIPG

-151 ILVVDITQ
+151 ILVVDINQ

-169 QILRNCKTPFV
+169 QILRGCRTPFV
-180 IAATKV
+180 IAATKI
-186 DRIHGWRVSENET
+186 DRIHGWRVCENES
-199 FLSSFSRQN
+199 FLTSFAKQN
-208 ERVIGEVEN
+208 DRVKGYVEN

-222 VGKLGELGFSADR
+222 VGKLAELDFSADR
-235 FDRVAD
+235 FDRVSD
-241 FSRNLAIVPI
+241 FKRNLAIVPV
-251 SAHTGEGIADLLLV
+251 SAHTGEGISDLLLV

-272 YMGQELQLTVE
+272 YLGEELTLLVE

-295 ERGLGA
+295 ERGLGT

-312 SVGDEIAVARQNGVL
+312 AIGDEIAVATQGDIV
-327 VTKVRSLLQPRPM
+327 VTKVRSLLKPRPM
-340 KEILIEDRFE
+340 KEILVEERFE
-350 RVKSVTAATGIKVS
+350 RVKSVAAAAGIKVT
-364 APQLEGVIAGSPFFV
+364 APNLENVIAGSPFFV
-379 IRGNRQEI
+379 IRGNR
-387 EERIRKEMQE
+387 EEVEAKIKKEMTE
-397 IHVTLADEGLVIKAD
+397 IHVILADEGIVIKAD

-425 AKEIGVM
+425 GKGIGVI

-442 DLIETETIKNL
+442 DLIDTETIKNPVF
-453 YYRALLAFN
+453 RVLLSFN
-462 TPILPDAAEM
+462 TPILPDAADM

-484 DANVIYQLIDQYV
+484 EGRVIYQLIDQYLE
-497 AWRDEQK
+497 WRDEQK
-504 RLLEQKKFEHVI
+504 RLLEKQRFEHIV

-549 VDLIKPDGKKVGHL
+549 VNLIKTDGKKVGHL
-563 KNIQLRGENIREAE
+563 KSMQLRQESIREAD
-577 AGLEVAISIEGA
+577 AGLEVAISIEGV
-589 TVGRQIAVGDDLL
+589 TVGRQLNVGDDLF

-612 LEREMMKTLNIAAQE
+612 LEREMLKTLNVSTQE
-627 VLAEYTAMRRKT
+627 ILGEFTTMRRKS

>member
-1 MLFSKIINIRTSPV
+1 
-15 IIRLAWTNRPNV
+15 
-27 HNSAGKFSSGLSAA
+27 
-41 GVSPRAYEPVVAM
+41 M
-54 AQNSNIRTPIVCVM
+54 AENPKIRTPIVCVM

-79 DRIRGSSVVASEAGA
+79 DRIRGSSVVNAEVGA

-109 RKMSGTMEKV
+109 RNMSGTMGKA

-151 ILVVDITQ
+151 ILVVDINQ

-169 QILRNCKTPFV
+169 QILRNCRTPFV
-180 IAATKV
+180 IAATKM
-186 DRIHGWRVSENET
+186 DRIHGWRVNENES
-199 FLSSFSRQN
+199 FLSTISRQN
-208 ERVIGEVEN
+208 ERVKGEIEN

-222 VGKLGELGFSADR
+222 VGKLSELDFSADR

-241 FSRNLAIVPI
+241 FQHNLAIVPV
-251 SAHTGEGIADLLLV
+251 SAHTGEGVPDLLLV

-272 YMGQELQLTVE
+272 YMSEALKLSVD

-295 ERGLGA
+295 ERGLGT

-312 SVGDEIAVARQNGVL
+312 SLGDEVAVATQGDVI
-327 VTKVRSLLQPRPM
+327 VTKVRSLLKPRPM

-350 RVKSVTAATGIKVS
+350 RVKSVAAASGIKVS
-364 APQLEGVIAGSPFFV
+364 APNLEGVIAGSPIFV
-379 IRGNRQEI
+379 IRGNRDEI
-387 EERIRKEMQE
+387 EEMIKKEMTE
-397 IHVTLADEGLVIKAD
+397 IHVNLAEEGIVIKAD

-425 AKEIGVM
+425 GKEIGVM
-432 RAEVGPVSRH
+432 RAEVGPVSRL
-442 DLIETETIKNL
+442 DLIETETIKNPQH
-453 YYRALLAFN
+453 RVLLSFN
-462 TPILPDAAEM
+462 TTILPDAHE
-472 IKNPLYT
+472 ILKNPLYT

-484 DANVIYQLIDQYV
+484 EGRVIYQLIDQYV
-497 AWRDEQK
+497 EWREEQR
-504 RLLEQKKFEHVI
+504 RLQEKQRFEHVI
-516 MPAKIRLLPDCVF
+516 MPARIRLLPDCVF

-549 VDLIKPDGKKVGHL
+549 VNLIHVDGKKVGHL
-563 KNIQLRGENIREAE
+563 KTMQLRQESIREAD

-589 TVGRQIAVGDDLL
+589 TVGRQVNVGDDLF

-612 LEREMMKTLNIAAQE
+612 LEREMVKTLNTSTQE
-627 VLAEYTAMRRKT
+627 VLEEFTTMRRKT
-639 EPFWG
+639 DPFWG

>member
-1 MLFSKIINIRTSPV
+1 
-15 IIRLAWTNRPNV
+15 
-27 HNSAGKFSSGLSAA
+27 
-41 GVSPRAYEPVVAM
+41 M
-54 AQNSNIRTPIVCVM
+54 AVNPKIRTPIVCVM

-79 DRIRGSSVVASEAGA
+79 DRIRGSSVVSSEVGQ

-109 RKMSGTMEKV
+109 RSMSGTIGKI

-151 ILVVDITQ
+151 ILVVDINQ

-180 IAATKV
+180 IAATKI
-186 DRIHGWRVSENET
+186 DRIHGWRIFENGS
-199 FLSSFSRQN
+199 FLASFARQN
-208 ERVIGEVEN
+208 ERVQGFVEN
-217 KTYEI
+217 KTYEV
-222 VGKLGELGFSADR
+222 VGKLSELGFSADR
-235 FDRVAD
+235 FDRVSD
-241 FSRNLAIVPI
+241 FQRNLAIVPV
-251 SAHTGEGIADLLLV
+251 SAHTGEGVCDLLMV

-272 YMGQELQLTVE
+272 YMGDALTLSVE

-295 ERGLGA
+295 ERGLGT

-312 SVGDEIAVARQNGVL
+312 SIGDEIAVSTQGDVIF
-327 VTKVRSLLQPRPM
+327 TKVRSLLKPRPM
-340 KEILIEDRFE
+340 KEILVEDRFE
-350 RVKSVTAATGIKVS
+350 REKTVVAAAGVKVTA
-364 APQLEGVIAGSPFFV
+364 PDLEGVIAGSPFFV
-379 IRGNRQEI
+379 VRGNRDEI
-387 EERIRKEMQE
+387 RAKIKKEMTE
-397 IHVTLADEGLVIKAD
+397 IHVNLAEEGIVIKAD

-425 AKEIGVM
+425 GKEIGVM

-442 DLIETETIKNL
+442 DLIDTETIKNPVF
-453 YYRALLAFN
+453 RVLLSFN
-462 TPILPDAAEM
+462 TPLLPDVVETL
-472 IKNPLYT
+472 KNPLYT

-484 DANVIYQLIDQYV
+484 EGRVIYQLIDQYV

-504 RLLEQKKFEHVI
+504 RLMDKQRFEHVV
-516 MPAKIRLLPDCVF
+516 MPAKIRLMPDCVF

-549 VDLIKPDGKKVGHL
+549 VNLIKLDGRKVGHL
-563 KNIQLRGENIREAE
+563 KSMQLRQENIREAD

-589 TVGRQIAVGDDLL
+589 TIGRQLNVGDDLF
-602 VDIPERHVKV
+602 VDVPERHVKV
-612 LEREMMKTLNIAAQE
+612 LEKEMLKSLNTSTQE
-627 VLAEYTAMRRKT
+627 ILEEYTSMRRKT

>member
-1 MLFSKIINIRTSPV
+1 
-15 IIRLAWTNRPNV
+15 
-27 HNSAGKFSSGLSAA
+27 
-41 GVSPRAYEPVVAM
+41 M
-54 AQNSNIRTPIVCVM
+54 AQNPNIRTPIVCVM

-79 DRIRGSSVVASEAGA
+79 DRIRGSSVVTSEVGA

-109 RKMSGTMEKV
+109 RSMSGTMGKM
-119 PINIPG
+119 PLNIPG

-151 ILVVDITQ
+151 ILVVDISQ

-169 QILRNCKTPFV
+169 QILRNCRTPFV
-180 IAATKV
+180 IAATKI
-186 DRIHGWRVSENET
+186 DRIHGWRKNENKS
-199 FLSSFSRQN
+199 FLSSFAKQN
-208 ERVIGEVEN
+208 ERVRGDVEN

-222 VGKLGELGFSADR
+222 VGKLSELEFSADR

-241 FSRNLAIVPI
+241 FQRNLAIVPV

-272 YMGQELQLTVE
+272 YMGDALKLSVE

-295 ERGLGA
+295 ERGLGT

-312 SVGDEIAVARQNGVL
+312 AIGDEIAVATQGDVV
-327 VTKVRSLLQPRPM
+327 VTKVRSLLKPRPL
-340 KEILIEDRFE
+340 KEILVEDRFE
-350 RVKSVTAATGIKVS
+350 RVKSVAAASGIKVT
-364 APQLEGVIAGSPFFV
+364 APNLEGVIAGSPFFV
-379 IRGNRQEI
+379 IRNNRDEV
-387 EERIRKEMQE
+387 EARIRKEMTE
-397 IHVTLADEGLVIKAD
+397 IHVNLSDEGIAIKAD
-412 TIGALEALCKELE
+412 TIGALEALCQELE
-425 AKEIGVM
+425 GKEIGVM
-432 RAEVGPVSRH
+432 RAEVGPVSRL
-442 DLIETETIKNL
+442 DLIETETVKNPMF
-453 YYRALLAFN
+453 RVLLSFN

-479 QVKVF
+479 LVKVF
-484 DANVIYQLIDQYV
+484 EGRVIYQLIDQYV
-497 AWRDEQK
+497 EWRDEQK
-504 RLLEQKKFEHVI
+504 RLQEKQRFEHVV

-549 VDLIKPDGKKVGHL
+549 VDLIKTDGKKVGHL
-563 KNIQLRGENIREAE
+563 KTMQLRQEAIRDADP
-577 AGLEVAISIEGA
+577 GLEVAISIEGA
-589 TVGRQIAVGDDLL
+589 IVGRQVSVGDDLF
-602 VDIPERHVKV
+602 VDVPERHIKV
-612 LEREMMKTLNIAAQE
+612 LEREMQKTLNTSTQE
-627 VLAEYTAMRRKT
+627 ILAEFTTLKRKGD
-639 EPFWG
+639 PFWG

>member
-1 MLFSKIINIRTSPV
+1 
-15 IIRLAWTNRPNV
+15 
-27 HNSAGKFSSGLSAA
+27 
-41 GVSPRAYEPVVAM
+41 M
-54 AQNSNIRTPIVCVM
+54 AENPKIRTPIVCVM

-79 DRIRGSSVVASEAGA
+79 DRIRGSSVVSSEVGA

-109 RKMSGTMEKV
+109 RSMSGTMGKM
-119 PINIPG
+119 PISIPG

-151 ILVVDITQ
+151 ILVVDINQ

-169 QILRNCKTPFV
+169 QILRNCRTPFV
-180 IAATKV
+180 VAATKI
-186 DRIHGWRVSENET
+186 DRIHGWRVNENES
-199 FLSSFSRQN
+199 FLSSFAKQN
-208 ERVIGEVEN
+208 DRDREDVEN

-222 VGKLGELGFSADR
+222 VGKLSELDFSADR
-235 FDRVAD
+235 FDRVSD
-241 FSRNLAIVPI
+241 FKRNLAIVPV
-251 SAHTGEGIADLLLV
+251 SAHTGEGVSDLLLV

-272 YMGQELQLTVE
+272 YMGDELALLVE

-295 ERGLGA
+295 ERGLGT

-312 SVGDEIAVARQNGVL
+312 AIGDEIAVATQGDVV
-327 VTKVRSLLQPRPM
+327 VTKVRSLLKPRPM
-340 KEILIEDRFE
+340 KEILVEDRFE
-350 RVKSVTAATGIKVS
+350 RVKSVAAASGIKVT
-364 APQLEGVIAGSPFFV
+364 APNLEGVIAGSPFFV
-379 IRGNRQEI
+379 IRGNRDEVEAKI
-387 EERIRKEMQE
+387 KKEMTE
-397 IHVTLADEGLVIKAD
+397 IHVRLADEGIVIKAD

-425 AKEIGVM
+425 GKEIGVM
-432 RAEVGPVSRH
+432 RAEVGGVSRH
-442 DLIETETIKNL
+442 DLIDTETIKNPV
-453 YYRALLAFN
+453 YRVLLAFN
-462 TPILPDAAEM
+462 TPILPDAADM
-472 IKNPLYT
+472 IKDPLYT

-484 DANVIYQLIDQYV
+484 EGRVIYQLIDQYV
-497 AWRDEQK
+497 EWRDEQK
-504 RLLEQKKFEHVI
+504 RLQEKQRFEHVV

-549 VDLIKPDGKKVGHL
+549 VNLIMMDGRKVGHL
-563 KNIQLRGENIREAE
+563 KSMQLRQESIREAD

-589 TVGRQIAVGDDLL
+589 TVGRQVDVGDDLF

-612 LEREMMKTLNIAAQE
+612 LEKEMLKTLNISTQE
-627 VLAEYTAMRRKT
+627 ILGEFTSMRRKND
-639 EPFWG
+639 PFWG

>member
-1 MLFSKIINIRTSPV
+1 MRGAASGAARDLRGFLPEFQSRNTSEGEV
-15 IIRLAWTNRPNV
+15 
-27 HNSAGKFSSGLSAA
+27 
-41 GVSPRAYEPVVAM
+41 M
-54 AQNSNIRTPIVCVM
+54 AENPKIRTPIVCVM

-79 DRIRGSSVVASEAGA
+79 DRIRGSSVVSSEVGA
-94 ITQHIGATIVPIEAI
+94 ITQHIGATIVPIDAI
-109 RKMSGTMEKV
+109 RTMSGTVGKSS
-119 PINIPG
+119 INIPG

-151 ILVVDITQ
+151 ILVVDINQ

-169 QILRNCKTPFV
+169 QILRNCRTPFV
-180 IAATKV
+180 IAATKI
-186 DRIHGWRVSENET
+186 DRIHGWRVNENET
-199 FLSSFSRQN
+199 FLSSFAKQN
-208 ERVIGEVEN
+208 ERVKGDVEN

-222 VGKLGELGFSADR
+222 VGKLSELEFSADR
-235 FDRVAD
+235 FDRVSD
-241 FSRNLAIVPI
+241 FQRNLAIVPV

-272 YMGQELQLTVE
+272 YMSDALKLAVE

-295 ERGLGA
+295 ERGLGT

-312 SVGDEIAVARQNGVL
+312 GLGDEIAVATQDSIV

-350 RVKSVTAATGIKVS
+350 RVKSVAAAAGVKVTA
-364 APQLEGVIAGSPFFV
+364 PNLEKVIAGSPFFV
-379 IRGNRQEI
+379 IRGNRDEI
-387 EERIRKEMQE
+387 EARIRKEMTE
-397 IHVTLADEGLVIKAD
+397 IHVNLAEEGIVIKAD

-425 AKEIGVM
+425 GKEIGVM
-432 RAEVGPVSRH
+432 RAQVGPVSRH
-442 DLIETETIKNL
+442 DLIETETIKNSQF
-453 YYRALLAFN
+453 RVLLSFN
-462 TPILPDAAEM
+462 TQLLPDAAEM

-484 DANVIYQLIDQYV
+484 EGQVIYQLIDQYLE
-497 AWRDEQK
+497 WRDEQK
-504 RLLEQKKFEHVI
+504 RLQEKQRFEHVV

-549 VDLIKPDGKKVGHL
+549 VNLIHMDGKKVGHL
-563 KNIQLRGENIREAE
+563 KTMQLRQETIREADS
-577 AGLEVAISIEGA
+577 GLEVAISIEGA
-589 TVGRQIAVGDDLL
+589 TVGRQVSVGDDLF
-602 VDIPERHVKV
+602 VDVPERHVKV
-612 LEREMMKTLNIAAQE
+612 LEKEMIKTLNSTTQE
-627 VLAEYTAMRRKT
+627 VLAEYTAMRRKS